1 MRFLSLLSLLT
12 CFATNLWAAPP
23 TVEELRS
30 AIKNRDVTQT
40 NALLNTAQEAFLDCT
55 LTAEDIRA
63 RYRPFITSDPD
74 TVSFVEDWLAAEP
87 DNPKAQI
94 ARGWSLW
101 NGAWAIGRAP
111 NSYSSYIA
119 SEMRG
124 MARDLFTSS
133 YKADNALT
141 PTSDA
146 AVRGYTRASFG
157 VPDAYNSLIRTLQKH
172 PNWGSVKRFTAIN
185 NFASEQSGRDHC
197 AKIATY
203 FALDQAAVMENR
215 CLMQVGTEMP
225 FEGLHAYIEEHFWRD
240 NDPETTLFRL
250 DYLLRW
256 SDRHKLSKRHIEW
269 AKDVVLYQ
277 PFNQYD
283 LDDLPHMVH
292 HLNLAMYI
300 MEDIP
305 AQDLMAEFR
314 KTRLPEAEAFLKHDP
329 HSLAMMEMIE
339 GVAFASEMTYTKRK
353 TGDNKTSMSS
363 TVVRVERTP
372 AEEDAF
378 KAAKAAQRKDF
389 ALRRLGASPYHPELW
404 YEYGYQANLSNPPYS
419 TFSGDAALHN
429 SVLFSDD
436 PARYLQ
442 YILNHKRQE
451 FWTVRALSELDLSE
465 ALPENLEE
473 FTNRVAWANQ
483 TDIYGQIVCPYT
495 RAERL
500 YDAVCREYPAGAMQ
514 CDRNTMPTYDHT
526 DELEELAKT
535 APACAEIRDS
545 ALEDLWYE
553 PTPFKDAIVQTQ

>member
-1 MRFLSLLSLLT
+1 MRFFSFLCLLT
-12 CFATNLWAAPP
+12 CFATATAAAPP
-23 TVEELRS
+23 TVEDLRA
-30 AIKNRDVTQT
+30 AIKDNDIAQT
-40 NALLNTAQEAFLDCT
+40 NAILDAAQMAFVDGT
-55 LTAEDIRA
+55 ITAEDIRVL
-63 RYRPFITSDPD
+63 YRPLITSNPD
-74 TVSFVEDWLAAEP
+74 TVAFVEDWLAAEP
-87 DNPKAQI
+87 NNPKAQI

-101 NGAWAIGRAP
+101 NGAWAVSRAP
-111 NSYSSYIA
+111 NSYSAYITR
-119 SEMRG
+119 EMRG

-133 YKADNALT
+133 YKTDNALI
-141 PTSDA
+141 PASDA
-146 AVRGYTRASFG
+146 AVRGYTRVSFG
-157 VPDAYNSLIRTLQKH
+157 VPDAYTSLIRTVHKH
-172 PNWGSVKRFTAIN
+172 PNWGSVKRFTAVN
-185 NFASEQSGRDHC
+185 SFASEESGRSFC
-197 AKIATY
+197 ADIATY
-203 FALDQAAVMENR
+203 FPLDQASVMENR

-277 PFNQYD
+277 PFGQYD

-292 HLNLAMYI
+292 HLNLAMQI

-305 AQDLMAEFR
+305 AQDLVAEFR
-314 KTRLPEAEAFLKHDP
+314 KTRLPEAEEFLKHDP

-339 GVAFASEMTYTKRK
+339 GVAFAPEMTYTKRK
-353 TGDNKTSMSS
+353 TGSNSISMTR
-363 TVVRVERTP
+363 TVVRVERSP

-378 KAAKAAQRKDF
+378 NAAKIAQRKDF
-389 ALRRLGASPYHPELW
+389 ALRRLGASSYHPELW
-404 YEYGYQANLSNPPYS
+404 YEYGNQANRSNPPYS
-419 TFSGDAALHN
+419 NFSGDAALRN

-436 PARYLQ
+436 PAQYLQ
-442 YILNHKRQE
+442 YILNNKRQE
-451 FWTVRALSELDLSE
+451 FWTVRALSDLDLSD

-495 RAERL
+495 RAKRL
-500 YDAVCREYPAGAMQ
+500 YDEICREYPFGAMQ
-514 CDRNTMPTYDHT
+514 CDASTMPSYDFT
-526 DELEELAKT
+526 EELEELTKT

-553 PTPFKDAIVQTQ
+553 PTPFKEAVVTSK